1 MSENTFTPAEP
12 PENLTADTT
21 DTAHEKATPEAA
33 ETAHSAAAH
42 IQAAA
47 PIRPSAAPVKSTPQP
62 APEPAHVGITV
73 DQRAYQ
79 QYQSLAQVVL
89 DSADLATKSAEAAA
103 SASSHLRKTTTEF
116 KELTEDGHKKARIL
130 LIITGSVLIL
140 SLIFFLIMGVRLV
153 SRINQLDAMLLAV
166 GKRVV
171 ELNVGMESLEGVNQ
185 SVKELT
191 SQQVALTKSQGEIE
205 GRIDASLKQ
214 SESLV
219 QKVPTETAKQ
229 VAASSDSVIR
239 QVQGINAKLQTQ
251 ANAVQTLGNEVK
263 SLKSAVGNVDGL
275 KRDVEAL
282 VTLQKERYLET
293 LQKNNANAN
302 ASASR
307 ERAVQ
312 FPRYTAPKPADGNA
326 TAPAGQPAAASPA
339 AGLAAKP

>member
-1 MSENTFTPAEP
+1 MSENTFTPAAEP
-12 PENLTADTT
+12 QATTSAEATEAAAAAASAVPLTTPES
-21 DTAHEKATPEAA
+21 ATPKAEPVAA
-33 ETAHSAAAH
+33 PAAA
-42 IQAAA
+42 AAL
-47 PIRPSAAPVKSTPQP
+47 PTPP
-62 APEPAHVGITV
+62 HHAGITM

-89 DSADLATKSAEAAA
+89 DSADLATQSAEAAA
-103 SASSHLRKTTTEF
+103 SVSSQLRQTTADF

-130 LIITGSVLIL
+130 LAITGGVLVI

-153 SRINQLDAMLLAV
+153 SRINQLDAMLTAV

-171 ELNVGMESLEGVNQ
+171 ELNTGMESLEGVNQ
-185 SVKELT
+185 SVKELA
-191 SQQVALTKSQGEIE
+191 SQQLALTKSQGQIE

-219 QKVPTETAKQ
+219 QKVPSETAKQ
-229 VAASSDSVIR
+229 VAATGDSVMR

-251 ANAVQTLGNEVK
+251 ANAVQSLGNEVK

-293 LQKNNANAN
+293 LQKNNAT
-302 ASASR
+302 ASR

-312 FPRYTAPKPADGNA
+312 FPRYAAPKPGESSPNATPGNA
-326 TAPAGQPAAASPA
+326 ATP
-339 AGLAAKP
+339 AAKP

>member
-1 MSENTFTPAEP
+1 MSENTFKPAEEP
-12 PENLTADTT
+12 IDIAEVESRETT
-21 DTAHEKATPEAA
+21 PT
-33 ETAHSAAAH
+33 
-42 IQAAA
+42 
-47 PIRPSAAPVKSTPQP
+47 QP
-62 APEPAHVGITV
+62 AGEVPAPSPEPVVTPNTAPEKPMHVGITV

-89 DSADLATKSAEAAA
+89 DSAELATKSAEAAT
-103 SASSHLRKTTTEF
+103 SVSSQLRQATQEF
-116 KELTEDGHKKARIL
+116 KELTDAGHKKARL
-130 LIITGSVLIL
+130 LLAVMGGVMVI

-153 SRINQLDAMLLAV
+153 SRINQLDAMLMAV

-171 ELNVGMESLEGVNQ
+171 ELNSGMESLEGVNQ
-185 SVKELT
+185 SVKELA
-191 SQQVALTKSQGEIE
+191 SQQVALTKSQGQIE

-219 QKVPTETAKQ
+219 QKVPSETAKQ

-239 QVQGINAKLQTQ
+239 QVQGINAKLQSQ
-251 ANAVQTLGNEVK
+251 ANAVQALGSEVK

-293 LQKNNANAN
+293 VQKNNAN
-302 ASASR
+302 SSR

-312 FPRYTAPKPADGNA
+312 FPRYAAPKPGEANA
-326 TAPAGQPAAASPA
+326 QNSAPAAAPA
-339 AGLAAKP
+339 TPATSVSKP

>member
-1 MSENTFTPAEP
+1 MSENTVTPTEAQDTPHAEP
-12 PENLTADTT
+12 VETPVA
-21 DTAHEKATPEAA
+21 ATEPATEQPAAA
-33 ETAHSAAAH
+33 EPAPAAPVFKKAA
-42 IQAAA
+42 AAA
-47 PIRPSAAPVKSTPQP
+47 PAA
-62 APEPAHVGITV
+62 APEPPPKPVHTGMTV
-73 DQRAYQ
+73 DQRAYH
-79 QYQSLAQVVL
+79 QYQSLAQLVL

-103 SASSHLRKTTTEF
+103 SASSHLRKTTAEF
-116 KELTEDGHKKARIL
+116 KELTDDGHKKARLL
-130 LIITGSVLIL
+130 LIISGSVLIL
-140 SLIFFLIMGVRLV
+140 SLIFFLTMGVRLV

-191 SQQVALTKSQGEIE
+191 SQQEALTKSQGQIE

-229 VAASSDSVIR
+229 VAASSDTVIK
-239 QVQGINAKLQTQ
+239 QVQGINAKLQSQ
-251 ANAVQTLGNEVK
+251 ASAVQTLGNEVK

-282 VTLQKERYLET
+282 VTLQKERYLEA
-293 LQKNNANAN
+293 LQKNN

-312 FPRYTAPKPADGNA
+312 FPRYTAPKPAEGNA
-326 TAPAGQPAAASPA
+326 PTAAAASPTA
-339 AGLAAKP
+339 APAPNSPVTTPAKP

>member
-1 MSENTFTPAEP
+1 MSENTFQPAAEP
-12 PENLTADTT
+12 QDIT
-21 DTAHEKATPEAA
+21 AA
-33 ETAHSAAAH
+33 EISDTPSSPSSPAAPAPDSAA
-42 IQAAA
+42 
-47 PIRPSAAPVKSTPQP
+47 SAGDTSASSTAKPM
-62 APEPAHVGITV
+62 HVGITV

-89 DSADLATKSAEAAA
+89 DSADLATQSAEAAA
-103 SASSHLRKTTTEF
+103 SASSHLRKTTAEF
-116 KELTEDGHKKARIL
+116 KELTESGHKKARL
-130 LIITGSVLIL
+130 LLAITSGVLIV

-171 ELNVGMESLEGVNQ
+171 DLNAGMESLEGVNQ
-185 SVKELT
+185 SVKELAA
-191 SQQVALTKSQGEIE
+191 QQVALTKSQGLIE

-239 QVQGINAKLQTQ
+239 QVQGINAKLQSQ
-251 ANAVQTLGNEVK
+251 ANAVQSLGGEVK
-263 SLKSAVGNVDGL
+263 SLKSAVGNVDAL

-293 LQKNNANAN
+293 VQKNN

-312 FPRYTAPKPADGNA
+312 FPRYTAPKPGEA
-326 TAPAGQPAAASPA
+326 TPAAQAPATGAAPAPA
-339 AGLAAKP
+339 PAKP

>member
-1 MSENTFTPAEP
+1 MSENTFKPSEEPVDIAEVEGRETSPTEPTVDSAP
-12 PENLTADTT
+12 PESPPKPVTA
-21 DTAHEKATPEAA
+21 ANPTPEK
-33 ETAHSAAAH
+33 
-42 IQAAA
+42 
-47 PIRPSAAPVKSTPQP
+47 PM
-62 APEPAHVGITV
+62 HVGITV

-89 DSADLATKSAEAAA
+89 DSAELATKSAEAAT
-103 SASSHLRKTTTEF
+103 SVSSQLRRATEEF
-116 KELTEDGHKKARIL
+116 KEVTDAGHKKARL
-130 LIITGSVLIL
+130 LLAVMGGVMVI

-153 SRINQLDAMLLAV
+153 SRINQLDAMLMAV

-171 ELNVGMESLEGVNQ
+171 ELNTGMESLEGVNQ
-185 SVKELT
+185 SVKELA
-191 SQQVALTKSQGEIE
+191 SQQVALTKSQGQIE

-219 QKVPTETAKQ
+219 QKVPSETAKQ

-251 ANAVQTLGNEVK
+251 ANAVQSLGNEVK

-293 LQKNNANAN
+293 VQKNNAN
-302 ASASR
+302 SSR

-312 FPRYTAPKPADGNA
+312 FPRFGAAKPGEA
-326 TAPAGQPAAASPA
+326 TQQTGTPAATPAPAAAPVS
-339 AGLAAKP
+339 KP

>member
-1 MSENTFTPAEP
+1 MSENTFKP
-12 PENLTADTT
+12 D
-21 DTAHEKATPEAA
+21 A
-33 ETAHSAAAH
+33 ETEAMSME
-42 IQAAA
+42 
-47 PIRPSAAPVKSTPQP
+47 SEAAPVHASTEAEAP
-62 APEPAHVGITV
+62 AAKPLHVGITV

-89 DSADLATKSAEAAA
+89 DSADIATKSAEAAA
-103 SASSHLRKTTTEF
+103 HVSSQLRLTTQEF
-116 KELTEDGHKKARIL
+116 KELTDAGHKKARL
-130 LIITGSVLIL
+130 LLAITGGVFIV
-140 SLIFFLIMGVRLV
+140 SLIFFLIMGVRLA
-153 SRINQLDAMLLAV
+153 SRINQLDAMLMAV

-171 ELNVGMESLEGVNQ
+171 ELNSGMESLEGVNQ
-185 SVKELT
+185 SVKELA
-191 SQQVALTKSQGEIE
+191 SQQMALTKSQGQIE

-219 QKVPTETAKQ
+219 QSVPTETAKQ

-251 ANAVQTLGNEVK
+251 ANAVQSLGNEVK

-293 LQKNNANAN
+293 LQKNNAT
-302 ASASR
+302 ASR

-312 FPRYTAPKPADGNA
+312 FPRYTAPKPGEPAN
-326 TAPAGQPAAASPA
+326 TAPNPAATNGA
-339 AGLAAKP
+339 AAAAVKP

>member
-1 MSENTFTPAEP
+1 MSENTFTPAAEP
-12 PENLTADTT
+12 QATTSAEATEAAAAAASAVPLTTPES
-21 DTAHEKATPEAA
+21 ATPKAEPVAA
-33 ETAHSAAAH
+33 PAAA
-42 IQAAA
+42 AAL
-47 PIRPSAAPVKSTPQP
+47 PTPP
-62 APEPAHVGITV
+62 HHAGITM

-89 DSADLATKSAEAAA
+89 DSADLATQSAEAAA
-103 SASSHLRKTTTEF
+103 NVSSQLRQTTADF

-130 LIITGSVLIL
+130 LAITGGVLVI

-153 SRINQLDAMLLAV
+153 SRINQLDAMLTAV

-171 ELNVGMESLEGVNQ
+171 ELNTGMESLEGVNQ
-185 SVKELT
+185 SVKELA
-191 SQQVALTKSQGEIE
+191 SQQLALTKSQGQIE

-219 QKVPTETAKQ
+219 QKVPSETAKQ
-229 VAASSDSVIR
+229 VAATGDSVMR

-251 ANAVQTLGNEVK
+251 ANAVQSLGNEVK

-293 LQKNNANAN
+293 VQKNNAT
-302 ASASR
+302 ASR

-312 FPRYTAPKPADGNA
+312 FPRYAAPKPGESSPNATPGNA
-326 TAPAGQPAAASPA
+326 ATP
-339 AGLAAKP
+339 AAKP

>member
-1 MSENTFTPAEP
+1 MSENNPTLEPVGLEDSATEATATPVFTPNPALQSPHHTE
-12 PENLTADTT
+12 
-21 DTAHEKATPEAA
+21 A
-33 ETAHSAAAH
+33 ETTPVEK
-42 IQAAA
+42 
-47 PIRPSAAPVKSTPQP
+47 PI
-62 APEPAHVGITV
+62 HVGITV

-89 DSADLATKSAEAAA
+89 DSADLATQSAEAAA
-103 SASSHLRKTTTEF
+103 AASSNLRRTTAEF
-116 KELTEDGHKKARIL
+116 KELTEAGHKKARL
-130 LIITGSVLIL
+130 LLAIAGGVMVIT
-140 SLIFFLIMGVRLV
+140 LIFFLIMGVRLV
-153 SRINQLDAMLLAV
+153 SRINQLDTTLMAV

-171 ELNVGMESLEGVNQ
+171 EMNAGMESLEGVNQ
-185 SVKELT
+185 SVKELA
-191 SQQVALTKSQGEIE
+191 SQQLALTKSQGQIE

-219 QKVPTETAKQ
+219 QKVPSETAKQ
-229 VAASSDSVIR
+229 VAASSDSVIK
-239 QVQGINAKLQTQ
+239 QVQGINSKLQSQ

-293 LQKNNANAN
+293 VQKNN

-312 FPRYTAPKPADGNA
+312 FPRYAAPKPAETGTATNAAPPATAATPA
-326 TAPAGQPAAASPA
+326 TAPAPAT
-339 AGLAAKP
+339 GKP

>member
-1 MSENTFTPAEP
+1 MSENTFTPAAEP
-12 PENLTADTT
+12 QATT
-21 DTAHEKATPEAA
+21 SAEATEAA
-33 ETAHSAAAH
+33 AAA
-42 IQAAA
+42 A
-47 PIRPSAAPVKSTPQP
+47 SAVPLTT
-62 APEPAHVGITV
+62 PEPAAPKAEPVAAPAAAAALPTPPHHAGITM

-89 DSADLATKSAEAAA
+89 DSADLATQSAEAAA
-103 SASSHLRKTTTEF
+103 SVSSQLRQTTADF

-130 LIITGSVLIL
+130 LAITGGVLVI

-153 SRINQLDAMLLAV
+153 SRINQLDAMLTAV

-171 ELNVGMESLEGVNQ
+171 ELNTGMESLEGVNQ
-185 SVKELT
+185 SVKELA
-191 SQQVALTKSQGEIE
+191 SQQLALTKSQGQIE

-219 QKVPTETAKQ
+219 QKVPSETAKQ
-229 VAASSDSVIR
+229 VAATGDSVMR

-251 ANAVQTLGNEVK
+251 ANAVQSLGNEVK

-293 LQKNNANAN
+293 VQKNNAT
-302 ASASR
+302 ASR

-312 FPRYTAPKPADGNA
+312 FPRYAAPKPGESSPNATPGNA
-326 TAPAGQPAAASPA
+326 ATP
-339 AGLAAKP
+339 AAKP

>member
-1 MSENTFTPAEP
+1 MSENTFKPAEEP
-12 PENLTADTT
+12 IDIAEVEGRETSPTEPTLDPVSPESAPEHV
-21 DTAHEKATPEAA
+21 AAT
-33 ETAHSAAAH
+33 S
-42 IQAAA
+42 
-47 PIRPSAAPVKSTPQP
+47 P
-62 APEPAHVGITV
+62 APEKPMHVGITV

-89 DSADLATKSAEAAA
+89 DSADLATKSAEAAT
-103 SASSHLRKTTTEF
+103 SVSSQLRRATEEF
-116 KELTEDGHKKARIL
+116 KEVTDAGHKKARL
-130 LIITGSVLIL
+130 LLAVMGGVMVL

-153 SRINQLDAMLLAV
+153 SRINQLDAMLMAV

-171 ELNVGMESLEGVNQ
+171 ELNSGMESLEGVNQ
-185 SVKELT
+185 SVKELA
-191 SQQVALTKSQGEIE
+191 SQQLALTKSQGEIE

-219 QKVPTETAKQ
+219 QKVPSETAKQ

-239 QVQGINAKLQTQ
+239 QVQGINSKLQSQ
-251 ANAVQTLGNEVK
+251 ANAVQSLGSEVK

-293 LQKNNANAN
+293 VQKNNAN
-302 ASASR
+302 SSR

-312 FPRYTAPKPADGNA
+312 FPRYAAPKPGEASAQTGTPA
-326 TAPAGQPAAASPA
+326 ASSTAPATPAS
-339 AGLAAKP
+339 KP

>member
-1 MSENTFTPAEP
+1 MSENTFKPAEEP
-12 PENLTADTT
+12 IDIAEVESRETT
-21 DTAHEKATPEAA
+21 PT
-33 ETAHSAAAH
+33 
-42 IQAAA
+42 
-47 PIRPSAAPVKSTPQP
+47 QP
-62 APEPAHVGITV
+62 AGEVPTPSPEPVVTPNTAPEKPMHVGITV

-89 DSADLATKSAEAAA
+89 DSAELATKSAEAAT
-103 SASSHLRKTTTEF
+103 SVSSQLRQATQEF
-116 KELTEDGHKKARIL
+116 KELTDAGHKKARL
-130 LIITGSVLIL
+130 LLAVMGGVMVI

-153 SRINQLDAMLLAV
+153 SRINQLDAMLMAV

-171 ELNVGMESLEGVNQ
+171 ELNSGMESLEGVNQ
-185 SVKELT
+185 SVKELA
-191 SQQVALTKSQGEIE
+191 SQQVALTKSQGQIE

-219 QKVPTETAKQ
+219 QKVPSETAKQ

-239 QVQGINAKLQTQ
+239 QVQGINAKLQSQ
-251 ANAVQTLGNEVK
+251 ANAVQALGSEVK

-293 LQKNNANAN
+293 VQKNNAN
-302 ASASR
+302 SSR

-312 FPRYTAPKPADGNA
+312 FPRYAAPKPGEANA
-326 TAPAGQPAAASPA
+326 QNSAPAAAPA
-339 AGLAAKP
+339 TPATSVSKP

>member
-1 MSENTFTPAEP
+1 MSENTFTPAAEP
-12 PENLTADTT
+12 QETSQAEHSEAASVAVSTAASHAPENPAP
-21 DTAHEKATPEAA
+21 HVEPV
-33 ETAHSAAAH
+33 
-42 IQAAA
+42 AA
-47 PIRPSAAPVKSTPQP
+47 PPMAHAVPKPPQH
-62 APEPAHVGITV
+62 AGITV

-103 SASSHLRKTTTEF
+103 NVSSQLRQTTADF
-116 KELTEDGHKKARIL
+116 KELTDEGHKKARL
-130 LIITGSVLIL
+130 LLAITSGVLIV

-153 SRINQLDAMLLAV
+153 SRINQLDAMLMAV

-171 ELNVGMESLEGVNQ
+171 ELNSGMESLEGVNQ
-185 SVKELT
+185 SVKELAA
-191 SQQVALTKSQGEIE
+191 QQVALTKSQGQIE

-219 QKVPTETAKQ
+219 QKVPSETAKQ
-229 VAASSDSVIR
+229 VAASSDSVMR
-239 QVQGINAKLQTQ
+239 QVQGINSKLQTQ
-251 ANAVQTLGNEVK
+251 ANAVQSLGNEVK

-293 LQKNNANAN
+293 VQKNN

-312 FPRYTAPKPADGNA
+312 FPRYVAPKPGET
-326 TAPAGQPAAASPA
+326 TAPSPNAATPSAT
-339 AGLAAKP
+339 KP

>member
-1 MSENTFTPAEP
+1 MSENTFTPAAEP
-12 PENLTADTT
+12 QETASAPATE
-21 DTAHEKATPEAA
+21 AAALSATPPSPSEPQPPVTEPVAA
-33 ETAHSAAAH
+33 
-42 IQAAA
+42 QAAA
-47 PIRPSAAPVKSTPQP
+47 PAAAHSLPIPPQH
-62 APEPAHVGITV
+62 AGITL

-79 QYQSLAQVVL
+79 QYQSLAKVVL
-89 DSADLATKSAEAAA
+89 DSADLATQSAEAAA
-103 SASSHLRKTTTEF
+103 NVSSQLRQTTADF
-116 KELTEDGHKKARIL
+116 KALTEDGHKKARL
-130 LIITGSVLIL
+130 LLAITGGVLVI

-153 SRINQLDAMLLAV
+153 SRINQLDAMLTAV

-171 ELNVGMESLEGVNQ
+171 ELNAGMESLEGVNQ
-185 SVKELT
+185 SVKELAA
-191 SQQVALTKSQGEIE
+191 QQMALTKSQGQIE

-219 QKVPTETAKQ
+219 QKVPSETAKQ
-229 VAASSDSVIR
+229 VAATSDSVMR

-251 ANAVQTLGNEVK
+251 ANAVQSLGNEVK

-293 LQKNNANAN
+293 VQKNN

-312 FPRYTAPKPADGNA
+312 FPRYTAPKHGESTPN
-326 TAPAGQPAAASPA
+326 AASGGPA
-339 AGLAAKP
+339 TTAAKP

>member
-1 MSENTFTPAEP
+1 MSENTFKPAEEP
-12 PENLTADTT
+12 IDIAEVEGRETTA
-21 DTAHEKATPEAA
+21 TASADEAHAAASAPAPAAKAS
-33 ETAHSAAAH
+33 ETAS
-42 IQAAA
+42 
-47 PIRPSAAPVKSTPQP
+47 PVPDKPM
-62 APEPAHVGITV
+62 HVGITV

-89 DSADLATKSAEAAA
+89 DSAELATKSAEAATNVTGQ
-103 SASSHLRKTTTEF
+103 LRRATDDL
-116 KELTEDGHKKARIL
+116 KEVTDAGHKKARIL
-130 LIITGSVLIL
+130 FAVLGGVMVI

-153 SRINQLDAMLLAV
+153 SRINQLDAMLMAV
-166 GKRVV
+166 GKRMV
-171 ELNVGMESLEGVNQ
+171 ELNTGMESLEGVNQ
-185 SVKELT
+185 SVKELA

-219 QKVPTETAKQ
+219 QKVPSETAKQ

-251 ANAVQTLGNEVK
+251 ANAVQSLGNEVK

-293 LQKNNANAN
+293 VQKNTAN
-302 ASASR
+302 SSR

-312 FPRYTAPKPADGNA
+312 FPRYGAPKAGEANA
-326 TAPAGQPAAASPA
+326 ATGTPAAAPA
-339 AGLAAKP
+339 QTTPASKP

>member
-1 MSENTFTPAEP
+1 MSENTFKPAEEP
-12 PENLTADTT
+12 IDAAEIEGRESAAIEPAG
-21 DTAHEKATPEAA
+21 EAA
-33 ETAHSAAAH
+33 
-42 IQAAA
+42 
-47 PIRPSAAPVKSTPQP
+47 PP
-62 APEPAHVGITV
+62 APEPAAARSPAPEKPMHVGITV

-89 DSADLATKSAEAAA
+89 DSAELATKSAEAAT
-103 SASSHLRKTTTEF
+103 SVSSQLRLATEEF
-116 KELTEDGHKKARIL
+116 KEVTDAGHKKARL
-130 LIITGSVLIL
+130 LLAVMGGVMVI

-153 SRINQLDAMLLAV
+153 SRINQLDAMLMAV

-171 ELNVGMESLEGVNQ
+171 ELNTGMESLEGVNQ
-185 SVKELT
+185 SVKELA
-191 SQQVALTKSQGEIE
+191 SQQVALTKSQGQIE

-219 QKVPTETAKQ
+219 QKVPSETAKQ

-251 ANAVQTLGNEVK
+251 ANAVQSLGNEVK

-293 LQKNNANAN
+293 VQKNNTN
-302 ASASR
+302 SSR

-312 FPRYTAPKPADGNA
+312 FPRYGGAKPGEANPQTG
-326 TAPAGQPAAASPA
+326 TPAAATTTPTTPGTPA
-339 AGLAAKP
+339 SKP